1 VEGLR
6 LRLPV
11 TPAIV
16 SLAMAL
22 LPSGGQRSSTVVS
35 QEPIRQRRLSQE
47 RPHRVLLLDD
57 DDDNDDD
64 LDGILL
70 PLPRRAPR

>member
-1 VEGLR
+1 
-6 LRLPV
+6 
-11 TPAIV
+11 
-16 SLAMAL
+16 
-22 LPSGGQRSSTVVS
+22 VS
-35 QEPIRQRRLSQE
+35 QKPIGERRLSQE

-70 PLPRRAPR
+70 PLQPSVSPHRLLSITAQTPTA